1 MTDILNCPC
10 CDGKAKFVPV
20 IKMDRIA
27 KVVPVGKIICK
38 KCGLR
43 TRTGTKGRVLKT
55 WNRRDG
61 MGTCTTIEIKKDG
74 AL

>member
-1 MTDILNCPC
+1 MTDILKCPC

-55 WNRRDG
+55 WNRRVV
-61 MGTCTTIEIKKDG
+61 KDG